1 MTFSIA
7 ARCTRTR
14 MFGVAIAS
22 SSPAVAARCAHA
34 RTGTG
39 AVATQNIT
47 DPALGPRIL
56 DVLARGLPADEALQ
70 EALQSTPF
78 GAYRQLVVVSG
89 QGPPAI
95 HSGAHALGLAG
106 SAIGAHS
113 AAAGNL
119 LARGDVPA
127 AMVSAFESADG
138 HLGARLLRALRAGAE
153 RGGEAGPVH
162 SAGLLVVGEVSWPI
176 VDLRV
181 DWIDHDPLGALAAAW
196 DIYAPQIDDYVR
208 RALDPAA
215 APSFGVPGNP

>member
-1 MTFSIA
+1 MGI
-7 ARCTRTR
+7 
-14 MFGVAIAS
+14 
-22 SSPAVAARCAHA
+22 
-34 RTGTG
+34 G

-56 DVLARGLPADEALQ
+56 DVLARGTTADDALQ
-70 EALQSTPF
+70 EVLQSTPF
-78 GAYRQLVVVSG
+78 GAYRQLVVVSE
-89 QGPPAI
+89 QGPPAV
-95 HSGAHALGLAG
+95 HSGAHALGLVG
-106 SAIGAHS
+106 SAVGAHS

-119 LARGDVPA
+119 LARDDVPA

-162 SAGLLVVGEVSWPI
+162 SAGLLVVREVSWPI

-181 DWIDHDPLGALAAAW
+181 DWIDHDPLAALAAAW